1 MSNTITITNPKVID
15 FFNRNSNLDPNL
27 LFANVIDF
35 YEHVLGTMTNGNTT
49 QLLSYLID
57 NSHKIDTLKSDVG
70 NSLSNIRDYLDND
83 SKGMSH
89 QFTHVLQKLE
99 AYKSELD
106 SVKSIDQ
113 ANSQLFRSDI
123 SNLKDL
129 LSKLHN
135 DISSTVLSK
144 LFELRSNY
152 IEDVKNI
159 VYQHDLDH
167 LDKIRQINELHNQN
181 VIGNTNALIHEIFPR
196 LSDKQNQEITCAIQ
210 QFKNELTNDVKQI
223 FTNVTTPSE
232 QLQVFSDALHQKF
245 IDLHSS
251 LQQPLLSVIST
262 SEERLTHS
270 LSQIHTL
277 TNTTTSKTVATEEQI
292 SNVHSL
298 LSKLL
303 SKFNNSSQKGKL
315 SENLLACV
323 LSKAFPSGEIIDNT
337 NDPHSCDFRLKR
349 VNKQDILI
357 ENKTYA
363 KNVDKEEVSKFLDD
377 IEKHEC
383 CGMLISQE
391 SGISNKDNWQIDIH
405 NGHVV
410 IFLHN
415 VNYEAETLQLA
426 VQIIDNLYQ
435 KLIDVNNI
443 GDDSFGVS
451 QELLVALNNELQTF
465 IKQRD
470 SIINMVRNFQKD
482 ATNKLKDMNLPVLTT
497 FMTSHFSSP
506 TITKQFNCKY
516 CDYIGDTKQAVNG
529 HLGSCKNNPKRLRLD
544 QPH

>member
-1 MSNTITITNPKVID
+1 MTINITNQKVID
-15 FFNRNSNLDPNL
+15 FFTRNPNLDPDL

-35 YEHVLGTMTNGNTT
+35 YEYVLNTMANGNTS

-57 NSHKIDTLKSDVG
+57 NSHKIDTLKADVG
-70 NSLSNIRDYLDND
+70 NALSSIKDYLDND
-83 SKGMSH
+83 SKGMSLH
-89 QFTHVLQKLE
+89 FSSVAEK
-99 AYKSELD
+99 LD
-106 SVKSIDQ
+106 SLKSLDQ
-113 ANSQLFRSDI
+113 VNSQFLHTEI
-123 SNLKDL
+123 SNLKEL
-129 LSKLHN
+129 VSKIN
-135 DISSTVLSK
+135 NEISSTVLTK
-144 LFELRSNY
+144 LFELRNSY
-152 IEDVKNI
+152 IEDVKTI
-159 VYQHDLDH
+159 VYQHDIDT
-167 LDKIRQINELHNQN
+167 LDKIKQINELHNQN
-181 VIGNTNALIHEIFPR
+181 VISNTNAIINDIFPK
-196 LSDKQNQEITCAIQ
+196 LSDKQNQEISSTIQ
-210 QFKNELTNDVKQI
+210 QFKGELTNDVMQI
-223 FTNVTTPSE
+223 FNNITTPAE

-251 LQQPLLSVIST
+251 LQQPLLSVITT
-262 SEERLTHS
+262 SEERLSNSLTRLHS
-270 LSQIHTL
+270 L
-277 TNTTTSKTVATEEQI
+277 TNTASAKTVSTEDQI

-323 LSKAFPSGEIIDNT
+323 LSKAFPSGEITDNT

-363 KNVDKEEVSKFLDD
+363 KNVDKEEVSKFLED

-405 NGHVV
+405 NGNVV

-415 VNYEAETLQLA
+415 VNYDAETLQLA

-435 KLIDVNNI
+435 KIIDVSNI

-470 SIINMVRNFQKD
+470 NVINMVRNFQKD
-482 ATNKLKDMNLPVLTT
+482 ATTKLKEMHLPVLTT

-516 CDYIGDTKQAVNG
+516 CEYVGDTKQAVNG
-529 HLGSCKNNPKRLRLD
+529 HLGSCKNNPKRTGKPRLD
-544 QPH
+544 QDH